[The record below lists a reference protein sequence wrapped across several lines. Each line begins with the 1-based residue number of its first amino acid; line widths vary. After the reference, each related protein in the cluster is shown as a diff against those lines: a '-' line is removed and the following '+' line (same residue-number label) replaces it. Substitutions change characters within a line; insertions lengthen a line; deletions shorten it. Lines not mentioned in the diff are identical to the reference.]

1 MIVKIEGMMCQHCVN
16 RVKTVLENI
25 EGVKADVDLEKKQAD
40 VTMPEGVSF
49 GQIKQAIEDAGF
61 DVIE

>member
-1 MIVKIEGMMCQHCVN
+1 MIIKIEGMMCQNCVR

-49 GQIKQAIEDAGF
+49 EQIKEAIEDAGF
-61 DVIE
+61 DVVE

>member
-1 MIVKIEGMMCQHCVN
+1 MIIKIEGMMCQNCVR

-49 GQIKQAIEDAGF
+49 DTVKQTIEDAGF
-61 DVIE
+61 DVVE

>member
-1 MIVKIEGMMCQHCVN
+1 MIVKIEGMMCPNCVR

-40 VTMPEGVSF
+40 VTMPESVSF
-49 GQIKQAIEDAGF
+49 EQIKEAIEDAGF